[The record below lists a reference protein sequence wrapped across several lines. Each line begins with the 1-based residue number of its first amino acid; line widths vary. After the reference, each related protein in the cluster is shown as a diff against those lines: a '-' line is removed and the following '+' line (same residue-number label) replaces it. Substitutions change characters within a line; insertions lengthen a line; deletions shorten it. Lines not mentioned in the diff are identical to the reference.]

1 MACCA
6 FAAFLLI
13 NLLGPLAFLRR
24 RLFGEAPPR
33 NAAVAWR
40 YGDPA
45 ATVGAVPVNLRAR
58 LRAGAG
64 VILAVEAALVV
75 GAALYL
81 LPVDRSA
88 AAAVSADGWDAFVA
102 LHTSWCAGGGADP
115 VVELV
120 PMEG

>member
-13 NLLGPLAFLRR
+13 NLLGPVAFLRR
-24 RLFGEAPPR
+24 RLFGEPPPR
-33 NAAVAWR
+33 NAAVSWR
-40 YGDPA
+40 YGDGA
-45 ATVGAVPVNLRAR
+45 ATVSAAPVRLGAR

-64 VILAVEAALVV
+64 VVLAVEAALVV

-81 LPVDRSA
+81 LPLDRSA
-88 AAAVSADGWDAFVA
+88 AAEASADGWDALVA

-115 VVELV
+115 VVGLGR
-120 PMEG
+120 MED